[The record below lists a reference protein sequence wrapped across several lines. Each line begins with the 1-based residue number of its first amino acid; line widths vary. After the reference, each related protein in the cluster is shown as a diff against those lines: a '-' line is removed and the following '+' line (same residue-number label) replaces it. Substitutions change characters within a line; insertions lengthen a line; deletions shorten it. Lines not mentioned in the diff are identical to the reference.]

1 MRRLPMGIS
10 MAASLPAALLAL
22 AACDSAT
29 PLRANLGLAGD
40 PPALDATL
48 GGAPGAQTLTFA
60 PPAGGSLPDDWNRA
74 QSIRVLLGSAQSPL
88 VKTPAGLVA
97 GIPAT
102 VPFARPLDERPVQMV
117 FIVDG
122 DHVSVARVTF
132 K

>member
-1 MRRLPMGIS
+1 MAMS
-10 MAASLPAALLAL
+10 VAASVPAAMLAL
-22 AACDSAT
+22 AACDSMT
-29 PLRANLGLAGD
+29 PLRADLGLAGD

-48 GGAPGAQTLTFA
+48 GGAPGAQTLTFTA
-60 PPAGGSLPDDWNRA
+60 PAGGSWPDDWSRA

-88 VKTPAGLVA
+88 MKTPAGLVA

-102 VPFARPLDERPVQMV
+102 VPFARPLDDRPVQMV